1 MSLSEELKQAFDQ
14 FVSCDLSNDFLRGI
28 VAKVGE
34 RDVDALVESVDRLG
48 DPSEYCDDDYDDKTV
63 AGFFLYIDFISAL
76 IINLG
81 DPAIKLTSRYAGS
94 KHPFVPWVVKYGG
107 DPRFHADIM
116 KKFSDVF

>member
-1 MSLSEELKQAFDQ
+1 MSLSEELNQAFDQ
-14 FVSCDLSNDFLRGI
+14 FVSCDLSKDFLRGI
-28 VAKVGE
+28 VANVGE
-34 RDVDALVESVDRLG
+34 LDVDALIDSVDRLG

-81 DPAIKLTSRYAGS
+81 EPAIKLASRYAGS
-94 KHPFVPWVVKYGG
+94 KHPFVPWVVKYAV

-116 KKFSDVF
+116 KKFSDIF